1 MDDVRL
7 QQKLEFMERQAG
19 AARDHAALYHR
30 LGSAPEDALRAA
42 VLGGVTYA
50 LQTALQA
57 MIDVAYHVCAKAWRT
72 APKDA
77 YEAFQHL
84 AAHGAIEAA
93 RLATYR
99 RMIGF
104 RNRVVHGYEDVDPE
118 RTVGYAE
125 HTAEFER
132 FRTEIMAFVATGG
145 MDTGPEVPPESL

>member
-72 APKDA
+72 ACRDGLPRA
-77 YEAFQHL
+77 R
-84 AAHGAIEAA
+84 GGR
-93 RLATYR
+93 RLA
-99 RMIGF
+99 
-104 RNRVVHGYEDVDPE
+104 P
-118 RTVGYAE
+118 
-125 HTAEFER
+125 
-132 FRTEIMAFVATGG
+132 GG
-145 MDTGPEVPPESL
+145 PPTPGGPAHQP